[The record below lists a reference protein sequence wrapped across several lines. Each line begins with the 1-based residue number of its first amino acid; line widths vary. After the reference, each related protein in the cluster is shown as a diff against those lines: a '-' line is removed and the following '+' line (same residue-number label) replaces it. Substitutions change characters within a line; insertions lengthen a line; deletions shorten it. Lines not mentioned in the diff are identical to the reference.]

1 MFFDSLVYTIPSS
14 SPHTPT
20 NTVSAVILI
29 SQTSEF
35 PFWSMKGRI
44 VDSIVNYQLSL
55 EERLSR
61 KLSNGQENPAFEN
74 FILSE
79 TLKYL
84 VDLNTMSFFLV
95 PFL

>member
-1 MFFDSLVYTIPSS
+1 MLT
-14 SPHTPT
+14 
-20 NTVSAVILI
+20 

-35 PFWSMKGRI
+35 PFWSKKGRI

-55 EERLSR
+55 EKRLSR

-79 TLKYL
+79 TWKYL

>member
-1 MFFDSLVYTIPSS
+1 MLT
-14 SPHTPT
+14 
-20 NTVSAVILI
+20 

-35 PFWSMKGRI
+35 PFWSKKGRI

-55 EERLSR
+55 EKRLSR
-61 KLSNGQENPAFEN
+61 KLNNGQENPAFEN

-79 TLKYL
+79 TSKYL